1 MSATARKSRVLSI
14 LMIVLGPLVMLLSP
28 VPGGIGF
35 ASMALTSFAI
45 DLDGAAVD
53 DQPPWLTEPPTS
65 VTLFADASEL
75 PPAEACV
82 VTSPSGASV
91 PVSGKGLPG
100 ISHTDSGVSY
110 EAFAQFEATEQG
122 EHAVDCADANTEVFA
137 QSGLAEASQTMNT
150 LFVVSAVI
158 FALGLALLV
167 LGIVL
172 LVRVNRH
179 NRAVIPQADNAR
191 T

>member
-1 MSATARKSRVLSI
+1 M
-14 LMIVLGPLVMLLSP
+14 
-28 VPGGIGF
+28 
-35 ASMALTSFAI
+35 
-45 DLDGAAVD
+45 
-53 DQPPWLTEPPTS
+53 
-65 VTLFADASEL
+65 
-75 PPAEACV
+75 
-82 VTSPSGASV
+82 TSPSGASV

-158 FALGLALLV
+158 FALGMALLV

-179 NRAVIPQADNAR
+179 NRAVILQADNAR